1 MAQPKRPTDTQHCI
15 RLIVGNGLR
24 YEVWKDFIERFKIPQ
39 VAELYGST
47 EGNVGLMNSLNKIG
61 ACGRISVIL
70 PFINPVAFVKVDENG
85 GYIRDSNGFCVPAA
99 VNEPGECMGVIKKSQ
114 ARFKF
119 HGYTDKSSTSKKVM
133 NNVFRTGDS
142 YFRSGDILRMDE
154 EGFVY
159 FCDRTGDTFRW
170 KGENVSTA
178 EVEATMAHILELTD
192 VVVYDVEVPGNEG
205 RAGMA
210 AIVGTRDTVDLS
222 TLPRQL
228 SLSLP
233 PYAVPI
239 FVRLIE
245 AAELTGTFK
254 LRKVKLR
261 NEGFDRTEV
270 TDPLYMLRGSSYVPL
285 TEELHEQL
293 LQGTIRV

>member
-1 MAQPKRPTDTQHCI
+1 M
-15 RLIVGNGLR
+15 
-24 YEVWKDFIERFKIPQ
+24 
-39 VAELYGST
+39 
-47 EGNVGLMNSLNKIG
+47 
-61 ACGRISVIL
+61 RI
-70 PFINPVAFVKVDENG
+70 
-85 GYIRDSNGFCVPAA
+85 
-99 VNEPGECMGVIKKSQ
+99 
-114 ARFKF
+114 
-119 HGYTDKSSTSKKVM
+119 
-133 NNVFRTGDS
+133 
-142 YFRSGDILRMDE
+142 DE
-154 EGFVY
+154 EGLVY
-159 FCDRTGDTFRW
+159 FCDRSGDTFRW

-178 EVEATMAHILELTD
+178 EVETRIATVLKLTD
-192 VVVYDVEVPGNEG
+192 VVVYGVEVPGNEG

-222 TLPRQL
+222 TLPHQL

-245 AAELTGTFK
+245 SAELTGTFK

-261 NEGFDRTEV
+261 NGGFDRTEV
-270 TDPLYMLRGSSYVPL
+270 TDPLYILRGSSYVPL